1 MLNISCSHQN
11 VSETNSPVT
20 KTFHTHLNAEGQG
33 REEEKERSYKH
44 FTRMHIDK
52 IGKTISILDRVFTP
66 AEVLNSLA
74 AWVSR
79 TQVRC
84 VYKTR

>member
-1 MLNISCSHQN
+1 MLDISCSHQN
-11 VSETNSPVT
+11 LSETNSPVT
-20 KTFHTHLNAEGQG
+20 KTSDTHLNAEGQG
-33 REEEKERSYKH
+33 REEEKERSCKC

-79 TQVRC
+79 TQVHC